1 MKNILKKFFKVV
13 IAIIILL
20 IIIFIGYNFV
30 VQYDGKLD
38 KSSPMTKEDI
48 ANLVKE
54 NYKCDN
60 YVITYK
66 SNPMTS
72 IDGISIPQKIYIKDG
87 VLKAYA
93 GDKAWQYIDFNNHET
108 INVFSYP
115 MAIISESAN
124 IEEMSNIHTEFLDV
138 ENDGF
143 EYLGEKKIKD
153 RDTIIVKLINK
164 KYNYYRKFYIDK
176 QTGVI
181 INSKY
186 YGIVAG
192 PIVWSTQDEGM
203 DVDFDCVT
211 DEDVKRPNLA
221 GYVINDMRNI
231 E

>member
-87 VLKAYA
+87 VLKAYV

-124 IEEMSNIHTEFLDV
+124 IEEMSNNHTEFLDI
-138 ENDGF
+138 ETDDC

-153 RDTIIVKLINK
+153 RDTIIVKLINS
-164 KYNYYRKFYIDK
+164 KYAYYRKLYIDK

-186 YGIVAG
+186 YGIIAG
-192 PIVWSTQDEGM
+192 PIVWKMEDDGS
-203 DVDFDCVT
+203 DVEFDCVT
-211 DEDVKRPNLA
+211 DEDVKRPNLI
-221 GYVINDMRNI
+221 GYVIYDMRNI

>member
-93 GDKAWQYIDFNNHET
+93 GDKAWQYVDFNNHET

-115 MAIISESAN
+115 VANISESAN
-124 IEEMSNIHTEFLDV
+124 IEEMSNNYADFLDI
-138 ENDGF
+138 ETNDF

-164 KYNYYRKFYIDK
+164 KYSYYRKFYIDK

-186 YGIVAG
+186 YGIIAG
-192 PIVWSTQDEGM
+192 PIVGMMQDDGS
-203 DVDFDCVT
+203 DVEFDCVT
-211 DEDVKRPNLA
+211 DEDVKRPNLV
-221 GYVINDMRNI
+221 GYVICDTRNF
-231 E
+231 